1 MCTLLQ
7 QICGSVEQVGSLRT
21 TFPRAS
27 AHACSTFQSG
37 GRTSRRNYTSDCG
50 QRKNHC
56 PKIDAPRF
64 PENKCVQYIPLR
76 QHERIVHA
84 RQQVAEDARASPKKN
99 KKHLTSCHNHNCLRS
114 GGGGRIRCGFRIKV
128 SSKRCAY
135 FFCIRVHATGS
146 VCIRCR
152 CGARKMPRCKNGRV
166 GSVGRRDG
174 CCNVPSCM

>member
-114 GGGGRIRCGFRIKV
+114 GGGGKNTVWISNKGVIKTLCLLLLHPCSRHWECLHTMPLRC
-128 SSKRCAY
+128 
-135 FFCIRVHATGS
+135 
-146 VCIRCR
+146 
-152 CGARKMPRCKNGRV
+152 P
-166 GSVGRRDG
+166 
-174 CCNVPSCM
+174 